1 MLKPLLLSGWFR
13 VQPFAKYCVALT
25 LIAPLVGPSSNAIS
39 ASRLEVAK
47 ITSGAGESDS
57 TPKKIA
63 TNGEPD
69 LKVNKI
75 NSWREEAVS
84 MPVEMA
90 KIGGSQVLPA
100 DQIKSLAGEDNSQ
113 DRSNVAEPSVT
124 SQVAPSTEMPA
135 GQSDL
140 IQKLKDAKIK
150 SLQGNNL
157 SLSSKDVVLPLATS
171 KVAPILKESQPTS
184 VQEIPADGQ
193 IDESQTVAADPIGS
207 PHPIP
212 WKWIMVTQEAIGGN
226 GGSGVRHYRSLPVVS
241 PDRKYAVYSRVQ
253 LEVKPEMYNSRVSSV
268 LFVQDMQTKRLRVMA
283 ATAAV
288 SDPLLKAAV
297 ESAEQP
303 DTNGT
308 IGVLVPVSWSEK
320 GDRFLARKFEGI
332 FNTADSTDQALIWD
346 RQQNN
351 TKTVAPAQEESDH
364 EKISILLGWSKNQP
378 DHVLFRTGELGD
390 EEWPLVKVGSDG
402 KTVNVTTDQPI
413 TFGERVT
420 PVWGE
425 PQVASR

>member
-39 ASRLEVAK
+39 ANRLEVAK
-47 ITSGAGESDS
+47 IASGAGESDS
-57 TPKKIA
+57 IPKKIA
-63 TNGEPD
+63 TNGEPN
-69 LKVNKI
+69 LKANQVH
-75 NSWREEAVS
+75 SWREESVS

-100 DQIKSLAGEDNSQ
+100 DQIKPLTGEDNSQ
-113 DRSNVAEPSVT
+113 DRSNVADSPAT
-124 SQVAPSTEMPA
+124 SQVAPLAEMPA
-135 GQSDL
+135 SQSDL

-184 VQEIPADGQ
+184 VQEIPTGGQ
-193 IDESQTVAADPIGS
+193 IDESQTAADPIGS

-212 WKWIMVTQEAIGGN
+212 WKWILVTQETVGGN
-226 GGSGVRHYRSLPVVS
+226 GGSGVRHYRSVPVVS

-283 ATAAV
+283 TTSAV
-288 SDPLLKAAV
+288 SDPLLQASV

-320 GDRFLARKFEGI
+320 GDRFLARRFEGI
-332 FNTADSTDQALIWD
+332 FNTADSTDQAVIWD

-351 TKTVAPAQEESDH
+351 INTVAPAQEESDH

-390 EEWPLVKVGSDG
+390 EDWPLVKVSSDG

>member
-1 MLKPLLLSGWFR
+1 
-13 VQPFAKYCVALT
+13 
-25 LIAPLVGPSSNAIS
+25 
-39 ASRLEVAK
+39 
-47 ITSGAGESDS
+47 
-57 TPKKIA
+57 
-63 TNGEPD
+63 
-69 LKVNKI
+69 
-75 NSWREEAVS
+75 

-100 DQIKSLAGEDNSQ
+100 DQIKPLTGEDNSQ
-113 DRSNVAEPSVT
+113 DRSNVADSPAT
-124 SQVAPSTEMPA
+124 SQVAPLAEMPA
-135 GQSDL
+135 SQSDL

-184 VQEIPADGQ
+184 VQEIPTGGQ
-193 IDESQTVAADPIGS
+193 IDESQTAADPIGS

-212 WKWIMVTQEAIGGN
+212 WKWIMVTQETVGGN
-226 GGSGVRHYRSLPVVS
+226 GGSGVRHYRSVPVVS

-283 ATAAV
+283 TTSAV

-320 GDRFLARKFEGI
+320 GDRFLARRFEGI
-332 FNTADSTDQALIWD
+332 FNTADSTDQAVIWD

-351 TKTVAPAQEESDH
+351 INTVAPAQEESDH
-364 EKISILLGWSKNQP
+364 ERISILLGWSKNQP

-390 EEWPLVKVGSDG
+390 EDWPLVKVGSDG